1 MNDVELIPAVI
12 VPRVRHDARTGSM
25 DLSLLAFVG
34 RIGVEL
40 RCQVE
45 HDDEVLVR

>member
-1 MNDVELIPAVI
+1 MNDVELIPAMI
-12 VPRVRHDARTGSM
+12 APRIRHDARTGSIT
-25 DLSLLAFVG
+25 LCLLAFVG
-34 RIGVEL
+34 RIGVDF